1 MGRFLKRIKLQE
13 AGVLTLKIPTITT
26 AQRPTGQNGDIIY
39 NKTTGT
45 LQTFIGSQWYNL
57 SSAAAEKTLI
67 IDRFQGDG
75 TTTVFG
81 NGAGSSIDDSSS
93 ATFSVGVSDAT
104 DIMVFVGGVYQVPT
118 TNYSIAGS
126 GTTATITFGSAP
138 PANDG
143 STGGHIVTIVHGLN
157 KLGE

>member
-1 MGRFLKRIKLQE
+1 MGRHVKNPE
-13 AGVLTLKIPTITT
+13 ATQGQTLEIPQVTT
-26 AQRPTGQNGDIIY
+26 ANRPSGKNGQIVFNSTTSTYQAYNGA
-39 NKTTGT
+39 
-45 LQTFIGSQWYNL
+45 QWYNV
-57 SSAAAEKTLI
+57 SDASRQKTI
-67 IDRFQGDG
+67 TIDRFQGDG
-75 TTTVFG
+75 TTTTFG
-81 NGAGSSIDDSSS
+81 NGVGNTVDGSTA

-118 TNYSIAGS
+118 TNYSISGS

-143 STGGHIVTIVHGLN
+143 STGEHIVTIVHGLD